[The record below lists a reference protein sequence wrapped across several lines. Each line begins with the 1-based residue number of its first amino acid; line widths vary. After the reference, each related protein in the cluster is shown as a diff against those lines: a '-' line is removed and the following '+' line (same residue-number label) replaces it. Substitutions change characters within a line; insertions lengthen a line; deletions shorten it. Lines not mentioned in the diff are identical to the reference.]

1 MPARPASPTSPVDTG
16 AEINE
21 RHTRKCSICRHPDR
35 DAIEEEFTHWH
46 RVIWIAQEFHIADH
60 RSIYRHARAVG
71 LIKARRENLHSA
83 LDNIVEQ
90 SDGIR
95 ASASDVLKA
104 MRAYSCLDAA
114 TGRWVDPPKQV
125 ALNYTIQ
132 PTQNLSS
139 RQVSRSCGA
148 PEGPAASPKGATRGT
163 DTPVCAPGAE
173 PGVPAIGGP
182 ITSRNGEPADSPETS
197 PGLSTSYD
205 DDPTDPSSPNYI
217 EQGPDPAD
225 VSAREEW
232 MRTRTTNLATASLIG
247 PPVIRIQRNS
257 LKTKGGPA
265 A

>member
-1 MPARPASPTSPVDTG
+1 MKANSS
-16 AEINE
+16 AESLE
-21 RHTRKCSICRHPDR
+21 RHSRKCSICRHPDR
-35 DAIEEEFTHWH
+35 DAIEDEFLHWH

-114 TGRWVDPPKQV
+114 TGRWTEPPKQV

-132 PTQNLSS
+132 KPS
-139 RQVSRSCGA
+139 
-148 PEGPAASPKGATRGT
+148 GT
-163 DTPVCAPGAE
+163 NTPVCAPAAE

-182 ITSRNGEPADSPETS
+182 ITSRNDESADSPETS
-197 PGLSTSYD
+197 PDLSTSYD

-225 VSAREEW
+225 VSAREKW
-232 MRTRTTNLATASLIG
+232 MRTRTTNLATASQIG
-247 PPVIRIQRNS
+247 PSLPSRPPQRP
-257 LKTKGGPA
+257 KGVTNGRPI
-265 A
+265 